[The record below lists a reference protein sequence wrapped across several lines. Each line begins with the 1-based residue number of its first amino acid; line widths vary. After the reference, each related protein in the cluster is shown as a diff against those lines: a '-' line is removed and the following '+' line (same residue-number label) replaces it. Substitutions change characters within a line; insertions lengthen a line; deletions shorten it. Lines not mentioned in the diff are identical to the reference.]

1 MKRLIVA
8 LAVVV
13 IAVAVFW
20 LVRGRLGAPPAPED
34 ILETER
40 VRTVTL
46 YYGSA
51 DGSSLVPEV
60 RMIPSQDKTVDNLRN
75 LVEALVGGPR
85 EGGVGTIPA
94 SVRLRGV
101 FIHEKTAVI
110 DFSSELVDDFNG
122 GSTAEY
128 ILISSLVQTVCGNL
142 PQVEAVRILVE
153 GEEIE
158 TLGGHIS
165 VAGPLRPQEWR

>member
-1 MKRLIVA
+1 MVA
-8 LAVVV
+8 LVVV
-13 IAVAVFW
+13 VVAVAAVW
-20 LVRGRLGAPPAPED
+20 LIRERLGAPGPEEGG
-34 ILETER
+34 LEAEK

-60 RMIPSQDKTVDNLRN
+60 RTLPSHESTLDNLRN
-75 LVEALVGGPR
+75 LVEALVAGPR
-85 EGGVGTIPA
+85 QGGVRTIPA

-101 FIHEKTAVI
+101 FIHDKTAVI

-122 GSTAEY
+122 GSTTEY
-128 ILISSLVQTVCGNL
+128 MLISSLVQTICGNL

-153 GEEIE
+153 GDEVE
-158 TLGGHIS
+158 TIGGHIS
-165 VAGPLRPQEWR
+165 ASGPLRPQEWR